1 MIQEIMSYI
10 IMIWIGFSILIPLAI
25 LFFAFIFLIPQIFSS
40 FKYLLVYT
48 FATVVL
54 LYFWNHEIHNAY
66 LENLDKQLDDFA
78 DLSLAISQIF
88 TLFLNLSVI
97 LGAIVR
103 FVQLSVLLYKRYKRI
118 EFIKKYRKSR
128 RT

>member
-1 MIQEIMSYI
+1 
-10 IMIWIGFSILIPLAI
+10 MIWIGFSILIPPFAI
-25 LFFAFIFLIPQIFSS
+25 LFFVFIFLIPQIFSS
-40 FKYLLVYT
+40 YKYLLVYT

-88 TLFLNLSVI
+88 TFFLNLSVI

-118 EFIKKYRKSR
+118 EFIKKHRKSR